1 MSVFVESV
9 ERLFI
14 MDEDAYG
21 DIHPRPS
28 SIPRPVVR
36 SKCPTAKLRAMYA
49 ASKLQDVSIPQMSPV
64 QVIRGFGG

>member
-14 MDEDAYG
+14 MDEEGNG
-21 DIHPRPS
+21 DIQARPIT
-28 SIPRPVVR
+28 IPRQVVR

-49 ASKLQDVSIPQMSPV
+49 ASKLQDVPIRQMSPV
-64 QVIRGFGG
+64 QVIRGFSG